1 MLVSPEQVRAAR
13 ALLRLGQDE
22 LARRAGVSTVTVRRV
37 EAGSADVAAST
48 VEGLRRALETAG
60 IEFIEG
66 GVRRRPVRP
75 DAEERYQALMAITE
89 RSIAG
94 VTYDPDFS
102 EADLY
107 DENGLP
113 G

>member
-1 MLVSPEQVRAAR
+1 MPVSPEQVRAAR
-13 ALLRLGQDE
+13 ALLRLGQVE
-22 LARRAGVSTVTVRRV
+22 LARRAGVSAVTVRRV

-48 VEGLRRALETAG
+48 VERLQRALEAAG

-75 DAEERYQALMAITE
+75 DAEERYQALVAIAE
-89 RSIAG
+89 RSAR
-94 VTYDPDFS
+94 TPRYDPNFS

-107 DENGLP
+107 GDDGLP
-113 G
+113 S